1 MIRSVRSVASGLLIA
16 GVVLLTPA
24 LAQAETAV
32 PVITDISVQ
41 NGNDIAIAFTNDVA
55 DVVSVDVVLF
65 DESGNIVAT
74 DSVETTATADVFT
87 SVAAGAGYTVQVVDH
102 TSGDDV
108 VSQLSDSVAIPVVD
122 PMPYSLGVDPSTAT
136 VSLNGDAS
144 GWTISFV
151 SPVDYAGAA
160 AFVVSTADGSSCTAY
175 GDAASQGSTVS
186 CDVPLLTDPNEQP
199 VVTSIDYVL
208 MPINYYHEPISVDVT
223 TAIIVLNDD
232 GSGWTVSFP
241 EPAGA
246 TEGMPFVV
254 TSQDGADS
262 CFATAT
268 GVEGA
273 TISCDLNLLEDPTVQ
288 PTISSISSIQVMY
301 YARGGVGNGGIGN
314 GGVTTSTIP
323 GITPIEAYASGPQV
337 RDKSVT
343 LTAPKTVAS
352 HPSVLGMILGL
363 VAMLILSI
371 GMGWARWRRPAHLQH
386 LR

>member
-1 MIRSVRSVASGLLIA
+1 
-16 GVVLLTPA
+16 
-24 LAQAETAV
+24 
-32 PVITDISVQ
+32 
-41 NGNDIAIAFTNDVA
+41 
-55 DVVSVDVVLF
+55 
-65 DESGNIVAT
+65 
-74 DSVETTATADVFT
+74 
-87 SVAAGAGYTVQVVDH
+87 
-102 TSGDDV
+102 
-108 VSQLSDSVAIPVVD
+108 
-122 PMPYSLGVDPSTAT
+122 MPYSLGVDPSTAT
-136 VSLNGDAS
+136 VSLNGDGT

-151 SPVDYAGAA
+151 SPVDYAGSA

-186 CDVPLLTDPNEQP
+186 CEVPLLADPNEQP

-223 TAIIVLNDD
+223 TATIGLNDD

-301 YARGGVGNGGIGN
+301 YARGGVSN
-314 GGVTTSTIP
+314 GGVTTSTVP

-337 RDKSVT
+337 RDKSMKV
-343 LTAPKTVAS
+343 TAPKTVAS
-352 HPSVLGMILGL
+352 HPSVLGMILGFG
-363 VAMLILSI
+363 AMLVLSV
-371 GMGWARWRRPAHLQH
+371 GMGWARWRRQAHLQI